1 MFRIITRSTFVI
13 FFIKSLI
20 VCHINTQVALLQV
33 IPEDNFEEMLAILLR
48 NNKNYLMS
56 TFLPLTKTE
65 WNQLDLSVQNPPK
78 LNIFK
83 GRIVK
88 FVKPIRKQ
96 FIY

>member
-1 MFRIITRSTFVI
+1 M
-13 FFIKSLI
+13 
-20 VCHINTQVALLQV
+20 ALLQV
-33 IPEDNFEEMLAILLR
+33 IPEDNLEEILAILLR

-56 TFLPLTKTE
+56 TFLPFTKTE